1 MCFKLQADSL
11 LLNYF
16 RENTNAEK
24 VTLRCLQDKAQ
35 KIVKACNYSIVANI
49 SCGVVADVARRY
61 SDFVSFD
68 EKHFEIVKS
77 VSGENAD
84 KFAATA
90 HLSKQFM
97 PSNVRAAMESVLGA

>member
-16 RENTNAEK
+16 QENAQAEK

-35 KIVKACNYSIVANI
+35 RIVKACNYSIVANI

-61 SDFVSFD
+61 PDFVSFD
-68 EKHFEIVKS
+68 EKQFEIVRNVRS
-77 VSGENAD
+77 ADVSRF
-84 KFAATA
+84 KATA
-90 HLSKQFM
+90 HLAKQFM